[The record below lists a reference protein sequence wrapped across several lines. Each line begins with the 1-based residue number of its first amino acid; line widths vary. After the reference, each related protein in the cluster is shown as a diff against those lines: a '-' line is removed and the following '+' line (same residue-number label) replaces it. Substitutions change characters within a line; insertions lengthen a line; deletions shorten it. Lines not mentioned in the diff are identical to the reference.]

1 MKPLQNDSLDRNTPQ
16 VKTPVKHI
24 QRTLSLFVI
33 MIVLC
38 GGFLRFSDLSAPL
51 LDFHP
56 TRQLFGAIK
65 ARGLYYQYLSKQN
78 EAKTSTAGNKKD
90 NWQMELAVRQ
100 FEGEATI
107 EPPIMENISAYLYR
121 FSGEQTA
128 IPRAISSAFWMLG
141 GLFLFL
147 LAKNLS
153 KSAGAAAAGL
163 AFYLLIPYSIPASR
177 SFQPDPLMVL
187 LLLITWWSFENW
199 SRCQSWRWTIISGLS
214 GGLAIF
220 IKFPAAFFVI
230 GAAAG
235 GIFAFSS
242 PIKMVRQ
249 PKTWIVVFL
258 GLLPPAAYLIYGTYF
273 GGFLDQ
279 QFGSRFYPELWSAP
293 IFYLRWFLTLEN
305 LANAGWIGLAVLGWL
320 VFSNK
325 PAKIFQTGLWT
336 AYIIFGLTFAHHIS
350 SHDYY
355 SLPMIP
361 ILALGLAQLLPV
373 IISIFKVDEQGK
385 NKLIAGKG
393 TGVPAGMQTG
403 TTIILILTMIT
414 YTLNLYL
421 NQRNNDFRQQAAYW
435 LNVGN
440 VTGHQPGV
448 LAMSTDYGYPLAYY
462 GWQNSTP
469 WPSSGEINQLTR
481 TFKHLSANKS
491 YFLVTD
497 MVEYERQPGL
507 QTLLQTTYPVL
518 AQGQGYLLF
527 DLLHP
532 KK

>member
-1 MKPLQNDSLDRNTPQ
+1 MKTLQKASHDQNSPQ
-16 VKTPVKHI
+16 TNQPVKKI
-24 QRTLSLFVI
+24 QRIFSLYLV

-65 ARGLYYQYLSKQN
+65 ARGLYYQYLSKQQD
-78 EAKTSTAGNKKD
+78 APASAVGNKKN

-121 FSGEQTA
+121 FFGEQTA

-153 KSAGAAAAGL
+153 KSAVAAAVGL

-187 LLLITWWSFENW
+187 LLLITWWSMENW
-199 SRCQSWRWTIISGLS
+199 GRTQLWRWTIIAGLA

-230 GAAAG
+230 GAAIG
-235 GIFAFSS
+235 GILAYSG
-242 PIKMVRQ
+242 PLNAIKQ
-249 PKTWIVVFL
+249 TKTWVVILL
-258 GLLPPAAYLIYGTYF
+258 GLLPPAAYLVYGTYF

-279 QFGSRFYPELWSAP
+279 QFRSRFYPELWTNP

-305 LANAGWIGLAVLGWL
+305 TASAGWIGLAVLGWM
-320 VFSNK
+320 VFSSK
-325 PAKIFQTGLWT
+325 PSKIFQCCLWS
-336 AYIIFGLTFAHHIS
+336 AYILFGFTFAHHIS

-361 ILALGLAQLLPV
+361 ILALGIAQLSRV
-373 IISIFKVDEQGK
+373 IIPIISTEQKVEKSNSKSSQRISPG
-385 NKLIAGKG
+385 LQVS
-393 TGVPAGMQTG
+393 TVV
-403 TTIILILTMIT
+403 ILLVTLLL

-421 NQRNNDFRQQAAYW
+421 KQRNNDFRPQAAYW
-435 LNVGN
+435 ANLGN
-440 VTGHQPGV
+440 VTGHQPGM
-448 LAMSTDYGYPLAYY
+448 LALSTDYGYPLAYY

-469 WPSSGEINQLTR
+469 WPATGEIKQLSR
-481 TFKHLSANKS
+481 SFKHLAANKS
-491 YFLVTD
+491 YFLITD
-497 MVEYERQPGL
+497 MDEYARQPGL

-518 AQGQGYLLF
+518 AQGNGYTLF